1 MGKVKKQE
9 TLDVSTEEKIKQA
22 AQKLFTK
29 KGYAAT
35 RTRDI
40 SEEAGINLALLNYY
54 FRSKEKLFEIVM
66 MENLQNFF
74 KSMIDVLNDEG
85 ASLEKKIEIFV
96 TNYTEMLMKH
106 PDLPLFVLSE
116 IRANPQR
123 LVSKMG
129 IKEHFA
135 KSQFMKQLHE
145 GMANGT
151 ITPMHPLQFIM
162 NMVGLTV
169 FPFVASPVL
178 KSLGD
183 MKESDFNAFIEYR
196 KTMIPRWV
204 KAFMKVK

>member
-1 MGKVKKQE
+1 MGKAKKQE

-22 AQKLFTK
+22 AQKLFTR

-96 TNYTEMLMKH
+96 ANYTEMLMKH

-196 KTMIPRWV
+196 KTMIPKWV
-204 KAFMKVK
+204 KALMKVK